1 MTLASRARYWLPVL
15 PLLALLGGTYW
26 LDRQAQPDPEKVG
39 NKERG
44 DPDAIMENFSAVQL
58 NKQGLPRFT
67 IAAGRMQHYPY
78 TDSTTLE
85 APRVTIVSSDQPVVH
100 STAKRGAISGKG
112 DEVFLYDDVVV
123 LRGAY
128 AGREEL
134 KVDTEYLH
142 IVPERNLIDTDKAIS
157 IVEGNKTLRATGLE
171 IDNNAR
177 TFKLL
182 SNVRSTYVPAKN

>member
-26 LDRQAQPDPEKVG
+26 LDRQAQPDPEKAG

-58 NKQGLPRFT
+58 NKQGQPRFT

-85 APRVTIVSSDQPVVH
+85 APRVTIVSPDQPVVH
-100 STAKRGAISGKG
+100 STAKRGSISGKG

-128 AGREEL
+128 AGRQEL

-142 IVPERNLIDTDKAIS
+142 IVPDRNLIDTDKAIS
-157 IVEGNKTLRATGLE
+157 IVEGSRTLRATGLE